1 QQGYVWSKTRVV
13 TGLLVSH
20 HQWAET
26 WEQSG
31 GGVRDWPERL
41 IMSSHKGEIVKQKDT
56 SEKAKQAFYYN
67 RRHGARHLPALQPG
81 DTVYTKSWKTPA
93 IVSKECVTPRSYLIN
108 AQEGA
113 VLRRNRLHLRAE
125 PTSRPAQHIPL
136 TPAESAV
143 AISQPVSA
151 NTPETVTLKPSEVTT
166 HTPTPGCVQTR
177 SGCVSKPATRL
188 DL

>member
-1 QQGYVWSKTRVV
+1 MGRKIRMTLPSLEKNLRPK
-13 TGLLVSH
+13 
-20 HQWAET
+20 
-26 WEQSG
+26 
-31 GGVRDWPERL
+31 WPNRQ
-41 IMSSHKGEIVKQKDT
+41 IVKQK
-56 SEKAKQAFYYN
+56 EKAKQAFYYN
-67 RRHGARHLPALQPG
+67 RRHGARHLPARQPG
-81 DTVYTKSWKTPA
+81 DTVYTKLHNEKSWKTPA

-108 AQEGA
+108 TQGGA

-151 NTPETVTLKPSEVTT
+151 NTPETTTLKPSEVK
-166 HTPTPGCVQTR
+166 TPGRVQTT
-177 SGCVSKPATRL
+177 SGRVSKPATRS